1 MLSVSDLGRQSLAE
15 DVAQDFVLM
24 DGNPKPTF
32 SVGSAPTARLRPSF
46 FLPFVRNRDV
56 KEKARAVVEGT
67 TRAFRHESE
76 H

>member
-46 FLPFVRNRDV
+46 FPPFVRNRDV
-56 KEKARAVVEGT
+56 KEKARERGD
-67 TRAFRHESE
+67 RHVSGFSS
-76 H
+76 